1 MTLSNASV
9 VLHYY
14 SLHWEKCL
22 LSTVITNQTSLDNI
36 YFLGQLG
43 LWVVVGEALYI
54 YSNYALYNKGKIH
67 NTYYTL
73 FFFFGSVRSSR
84 IANLRSSFC
93 LSNEKCYRG
102 HNIHLS
108 ISGQS
113 QVILR
118 PFSNLSQVSLSL
130 LLQTDGT

>member
-1 MTLSNASV
+1 M
-9 VLHYY
+9 
-14 SLHWEKCL
+14 
-22 LSTVITNQTSLDNI
+22 
-36 YFLGQLG
+36 
-43 LWVVVGEALYI
+43 VVGEALYI

-130 LLQTDGT
+130 LLQNLKYFVLSIFCSLPRFLFGSSHHICVSLKPRIFPSRVQSSFKRLPR